1 MRGKLILVTGG
12 VRSGK
17 SVFAENAARELG
29 GRVTYVATC
38 TPLDDEMCERIE
50 AHRLRRP
57 PDWKTIEEPVKVTD
71 VLEAEGTR
79 TDVLILDCLGVLV
92 TNLLLQQDEGLRYDV
107 GCREVLTRVRQLA
120 MVAQSIPAHVIIV
133 SNEVGMGIVP
143 VNPLGRLFRDVLGWS
158 NQIVADLADD
168 VYFMVAGIPIEIK
181 SFHRAASMFPRSRT
195 NDRWQ
200 EPL

>member
-1 MRGKLILVTGG
+1 MRGELILVTGG

-17 SVFAENAARELG
+17 SAFAENAARDLG

-38 TPLDDEMCERIE
+38 TPLDNEMRERVE

-57 PDWKTIEEPVKVTD
+57 PDWKTIEEPVRVTD

-79 TDVLILDCLGVLV
+79 TDVLILDCLGALV
-92 TNLLLQQDEGLRYDV
+92 TNLLLQQDEGLRYDAR
-107 GCREVLTRVRQLA
+107 CKEVLTRVRQLA
-120 MVAQSIPAHVIIV
+120 MVARSVPAHVIIV

-143 VNPLGRLFRDVLGWS
+143 VYPLGRLFCDVLGWS

-181 SFHRAASMFPRSRT
+181 PLHRAVSSGFHVSKKS
-195 NDRWQ
+195 D
-200 EPL
+200 E